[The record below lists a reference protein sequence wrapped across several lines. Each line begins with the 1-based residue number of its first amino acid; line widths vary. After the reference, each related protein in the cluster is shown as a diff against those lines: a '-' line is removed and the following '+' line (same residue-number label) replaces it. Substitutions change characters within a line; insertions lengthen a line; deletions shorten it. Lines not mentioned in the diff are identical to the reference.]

1 MEVACATRGT
11 LALAMLEAEPPFD
24 IAVLDFHMPGMDGLQ
39 LARAIALQCGKRA
52 PPLVMLSSSALRAG
66 DPGAADMFAARLA
79 KPVKH
84 SQLFTV
90 LVEVIH
96 GRRAAAPTAPAQRM
110 DAALA
115 RRHPMRILV
124 VEDSTINQKLAVG
137 MLSKFGYVADLA
149 SNGADAVEMARR
161 NPYDLVFMDLQ
172 MPVMDGLEATRRIHA
187 ALPAGQR
194 PRIVAMTANALP
206 SDRQRCIDAGM
217 DDYIA
222 KPILPA
228 AVQAL
233 LEKWAP
239 QRAPAPDPD
248 AGLLNEPVLRELAAL
263 GEQMLKGLVDDW
275 LREAPAVVGA
285 MKQHAHDGDPAEVAR
300 RAHKLGGTSASLG
313 ASGVAEVCYRIEEQV
328 RGGDA
333 SALPSLIDELEM
345 RFARTRAVLA
355 KRI

>member
-1 MEVACATRGT
+1 
-11 LALAMLEAEPPFD
+11 
-24 IAVLDFHMPGMDGLQ
+24 MPGMDGLQ
-39 LARAIALQCGKRA
+39 LARAIALQCGKSA

-66 DPGAADMFAARLA
+66 DPGASEMFAARLS

-90 LVEVIH
+90 LIEVVH
-96 GRRAAAPTAPAQRM
+96 GRRAAAPAAPAQRM
-110 DAALA
+110 DPSLA
-115 RRHPMRILV
+115 RRYPMRILV

-137 MLSKFGYVADLA
+137 MLSKFGYMADLA
-149 SNGADAVEMARR
+149 SNGLEAVEMARR

-172 MPVMDGLEATRRIHA
+172 MPVMDGLEASRRIHSQ
-187 ALPAGQR
+187 LPAAR
-194 PRIVAMTANALP
+194 MPRIVAMTANAMP

-228 AVQAL
+228 GVQAL
-233 LEKWAP
+233 IEKWAP
-239 QRAPAPDPD
+239 QHAPSADPD
-248 AGLLNEPVLRELAAL
+248 AGLLNEGVLRELAAL
-263 GEQMLKGLVDDW
+263 SDPGAPSMLKALIDDW

-285 MKQHAHDGDPAEVAR
+285 MKQHAREGDSGELAK

-328 RGGDA
+328 RGGELGV
-333 SALPSLIDELEM
+333 LPQLIDELEM
-345 RFARTRAVLA
+345 RFARTRGALN
-355 KRI
+355 KRVDA